1 MIQTNFELEQRIAN
15 IVVELEALKIWL
27 VDKGIIT
34 KEELEEGE
42 KAVREDSVLT
52 EPLKRIEVGA
62 KVQEIL
68 QKETITD
75 EDINWIKENGT
86 KYDTE
91 EDVQKVLEILE
102 WKKDP
107 IFGKL
112 FGAVK

>member
-1 MIQTNFELEQRIAN
+1 MIQTNFELEQRIAK

-27 VDKGIIT
+27 VAKGIIT

-42 KAVREDSVLT
+42 KVVREDSVLT
-52 EPLKRIEVGA
+52 EHLKRIEIGA

-68 QKETITD
+68 QKETTTD
-75 EDINWIKENGT
+75 EDTNWIKENWT

-102 WKKDP
+102 LKKDP

-112 FGAVK
+112 FGTL